1 MCERNFPAYLTMGLA
16 ILLVIQAM
24 VNMLVAV
31 GLIPITGQPLPLISR
46 GGTSTIINGVYF
58 GMILSVSRYARK
70 NLDGQKIE
78 KLPASEDPQ
87 DKEFQ
92 SSEGM
97 E

>member
-46 GGTSTIINGVYF
+46 GGTSTIINSVYF
-58 GMILSVSRYARK
+58 GMILSVSRYAQK
-70 NLDGQKIE
+70 KEQNAQMVEAVPDGE
-78 KLPASEDPQ
+78 TSEYYN
-87 DKEFQ
+87 DKGL
-92 SSEGM
+92 S
-97 E
+97 